1 MRRWALLLFAV
12 LLLRLLCPTA
22 RAAELAGQADPEAG
36 LTQTERELIGDFDPN
51 AAPALGPLLRGL
63 LENLDVLDLD
73 GCLRVLGVCLA
84 AAILCAVFGTEGE
97 SGRLASTAACLCVS
111 AAVAG
116 SLHGMLAS
124 GVETVTRTHEYVR
137 LLLPGL
143 TVLAAASGHGAAAG
157 AVYSGAAVFFDVL
170 LALLSGLLVPLV
182 RTHAALCA
190 ADALL
195 PESGLGKLRDFLNWL
210 LTTLLKW
217 ILWGF
222 SAFLT
227 ATGLFAGTVD
237 AQKLRAARTVLS
249 GMAPVAGNLVSEAAQ
264 SVLSAAGTL
273 KNAVGVYGMAAV
285 LAICLGPF
293 LKLWVCYLTLKL
305 AAALCGT
312 VGAGRVS
319 GLLEKLSGTMGV
331 VVSMTG
337 VSCVLAL
344 LVLVLCVRTV
354 IF

>member
-1 MRRWALLLFAV
+1 MRRWTVLLSAV
-12 LLLRLLCPTA
+12 LLLLLLCPKA
-22 RAAELAGQADPEAG
+22 QAAELPGQADPEAG
-36 LTQTERELIGDFDPN
+36 LTDAERELIGDFDPN
-51 AAPALGPLLRGL
+51 AAPALGVLLRGL
-63 LENLDVLDLD
+63 LENLDLLDLD

-84 AAILCAVFGTEGE
+84 AAVLCQVFGSEGE

-111 AAVAG
+111 AACVG
-116 SLHGMLAS
+116 SLHGMLAA
-124 GVETVTRTHEYVR
+124 GTETITRTHEYVR
-137 LLLPGL
+137 LLLPGM
-143 TVLAAASGHGAAAG
+143 TVLGTVSGHAGAAG
-157 AVYSGAAVFFDVL
+157 AVHSGAAIFFDVL
-170 LALLSGLLVPLV
+170 LALLSGVLVPLV

-195 PESGLGKLRDFLNWL
+195 PESRLGKLRDFLKWL

-217 ILWGF
+217 VLYGF

-227 ATGLFAGTVD
+227 ASGLFAATVD

-249 GMAPVAGNLVSEAAQ
+249 GMAPAAGGLVSEAAQ
-264 SVLSAAGTL
+264 SVLSAAETL

-293 LKLWVCYLTLKL
+293 LKLWVHYLTLKL
-305 AAALCGT
+305 AGALCGT
-312 VGAGRVS
+312 IGAGRVS
-319 GLLEKLSGTMGV
+319 GLLEKLSETMGV

-344 LVLVLCVRTV
+344 LVLVLCVRMV
-354 IF
+354 IL